1 MRLSYFLFYLINTL
15 LALTFLIL
23 TIVYTQ
29 TKFFIFYNII
39 ILFDFIYFFFM
50 VIYSFKI
57 NSTGSLDST
66 DSFFR
71 DVFFQIVFI
80 FNGGLM
86 VLIPILFLTNSLV
99 YNKDYEYFFNI
110 YLIVIFI
117 IILIDSR
124 LIWRTNGGYSANQIV
139 KFSFIISIFL
149 FFIQFI
155 YLFGRSTTVK
165 EVFLYFFYV
174 MIVYFAG
181 VGMYA
186 FFLIIKPYKDI
197 TDFKKDQT
205 TVITIA

>member
-139 KFSFIISIFL
+139 KFSFIISIFI

-155 YLFGRSTTVK
+155 YLFDRSTTVK